1 MTLLFADAWHPLK
14 EKMSNEITVPTVHQK
29 AAQLYING
37 LTQKEISLS
46 LRLSQSTIHE
56 YLKATNTPIRKS
68 HYVGEKHPNWKGN
81 EVKYFAAHQRVYKAR
96 GKAVHCEIC
105 GPTCT
110 SLRFEWA
117 NVSGNHH
124 DINDYISLC
133 KSCHNKFDLKNII
146 QNEMKYCGVEQLLL
160 F

>member
-1 MTLLFADAWHPLK
+1 MPWGVLTNGTLNVTSHVRRSNDMPL
-14 EKMSNEITVPTVHQK
+14 SSIV
-29 AAQLYING
+29 
-37 LTQKEISLS
+37 ISKVLS
-46 LRLSQSTIHE
+46 EGNNLQAIRSGH
-56 YLKATNTPIRKS
+56 RKS
-68 HYVGEKHPNWKGN
+68 QHVGEKHPNWKGN

-96 GKAVHCEIC
+96 GKASHCEIC

-117 NVSGNHH
+117 NVSGIHH

-146 QNEMKYCGVEQLLL
+146 ENEMKIYHVEQLLL